1 MKDSY
6 LNNQNISNNIIINKP
21 NFKFHVKQPSMNR
34 DSLESY
40 TSCDGDKFE
49 TIDNRINDSLSS
61 NDFEELHKQE
71 EDIDH
76 LAKFNKE
83 NNFASNYN
91 KQNKNKISRNEN
103 QKSNDS
109 SQLNCLTSQNSF
121 NKPIS
126 GNILPLPRK
135 TNIIA
140 TNDKNISEKLGYKRS
155 ISGDRVTAKQTQS
168 RFSSSSENKYNFAQ
182 VRRLAVPNEKLE
194 NREIVYKEIHFPPH
208 SQINNNNVGIP
219 TAKVTKLSQEPENEK
234 NIENKNLPNKQFY
247 NYKKNNIHSLNN
259 FHGNQ
264 NMKLNLSPNNKNHIS
279 GVKKIT
285 KKNSND
291 KINEV
296 VKKNNNTSNKIIKRN
311 SNNIQIQEYKKA
323 VKTDDNMDEI
333 KLRNN
338 YSKNKLQLT
347 LSKENKQN
355 SDLSGEKNSIV
366 LKSNNNNAPL
376 DDKKCQTTKKIN
388 NDFKQHSISPK
399 KLESNFI
406 NQDKNSNKRLTV
418 VGEPSPKRE
427 NINVKQQRKNITIQ
441 GLNQQI
447 NLNQN
452 IQEFHNLQISP
463 RGTVVTKLPPL
474 SQFLNMNGV
483 GRNPNFRDKIN
494 QINRNSVSPNAVN
507 INIQSNGV
515 MNNISSIN
523 NIKAIN
529 NINNINKMVNMNSMI
544 TMNKMNSNNIPN
556 INGINYNN
564 NINNLNTMNNMNKAN
579 NIINVNNLNNRN
591 NLNSINNFNNIKNI
605 NNTNNINNMNNL
617 NVRNNINNVI
627 NVNKMNTMNNI
638 NSKMNANNVNNLNN
652 RIVQNQN
659 NISMGMPIQNSNL
672 SNIPF
677 INNNTNI
684 SKQLLNNMPIN
695 QMNNLIQNSH
705 RNIQQ
710 NQALYNP
717 QINPIL
723 SQNQQINNFM
733 NQNNQ
738 RFNSQKNQIMNQ
750 IQTNIQNQIQTNQ
763 NQANSIQNQI
773 LPKNQI
779 INQSQIS
786 TSQENEINNNI
797 NKVVSEKNEIN
808 DEGDIKKDISVRYN
822 SFDPSGW
829 VKNYGVLTL
838 PGKDTS
844 GSQKTNQDSF
854 VFKTGINQIK
864 EFNIFGVLDGHGPEG
879 HFVSKFAS
887 EFLPSK
893 LINHPEIKSL
903 KDPEEIYKKLKDN
916 NCYIITQAFIDTDNQ
931 LKNVDFDSYES
942 GCTCVLVIHIG
953 SHIICANTGD
963 SRSVVIYDEQGE
975 NNLNHYNVAALSKD
989 YKPELPEETQRIIMN
1004 GGEVRQM
1011 KNEMGEG
1018 VGPFRVWALDGNY
1031 PGLAMSRSIGDLK
1044 GKKIGVIPDPG
1055 ILEYD
1060 LCEKTKYIVAC
1071 SDGVW
1076 EFLNNE
1082 EVKEIGKK
1090 YYAKNDP
1097 SGFCHDLVD
1106 QSLSLWESN
1115 DIVVDDI
1122 TAVVAF
1128 F

>member
-21 NFKFHVKQPSMNR
+21 NFKFHVKQSSMNR

-40 TSCDGDKFE
+40 TSCDGDKYE

-61 NDFEELHKQE
+61 NDFEEMRKQE

-76 LAKFNKE
+76 LDKFHKD
-83 NNFASNYN
+83 NNITSNCN
-91 KQNKNKISRNEN
+91 KQNKNRNSIN
-103 QKSNDS
+103 SNKKSNDS
-109 SQLNCLTSQNSF
+109 NQLNYLTSQESY
-121 NKPIS
+121 NKPIL

-135 TNIIA
+135 TNIIVS
-140 TNDKNISEKLGYKRS
+140 NDMKISEKFGYKRS
-155 ISGDRVTAKQTQS
+155 ISGDRVTAKKTQS
-168 RFSSSSENKYNFAQ
+168 RFSSSSENKYNFAH
-182 VRRLAVPNEKLE
+182 VHRIDAPNEELE
-194 NREIVYKEIHFPPH
+194 NREIIYKEIHFPSH
-208 SQINNNNVGIP
+208 NQVKNNNIGIH
-219 TAKVTKLSQEPENEK
+219 TAKVTKLDQEPENK
-234 NIENKNLPNKQFY
+234 YNENRNLPNKNFY
-247 NYKKNNIHSLNN
+247 HSKNNNIQSLTN

-264 NMKLNLSPNNKNHIS
+264 NIRLNLSPNNKNHIF
-279 GVKKIT
+279 GVKKII
-285 KKNSND
+285 KKNSSD
-291 KINEV
+291 KNNKF
-296 VKKNNNTSNKIIKRN
+296 VKKNNNEINTIIKSN
-311 SNNIQIQEYKKA
+311 SNNMQIQENNKA
-323 VKTDDNMDEI
+323 VKTDDINDEN

-338 YSKNKLQLT
+338 YSKNKSQFT
-347 LSKENKQN
+347 LIQESKNYSE
-355 SDLSGEKNSIV
+355 LSGENKSIV
-366 LKSNNNNAPL
+366 LKSSKKKVPL
-376 DDKKCQTTKKIN
+376 DDKNSPTAKKIN

-399 KLESNFI
+399 QLEN
-406 NQDKNSNKRLTV
+406 NTLNKDNNSNTRLTV
-418 VGEPSPKRE
+418 VQEPSPELE
-427 NINVKQQRKNITIQ
+427 NNNLKQQQNLIIQ
-441 GLNQQI
+441 GQNQKI

-452 IQEFHNLQISP
+452 LQEFHNLPNSP
-463 RGTVVTKLPPL
+463 RGAVVTKLPPL
-474 SQFLNMNGV
+474 STFLNMKGV
-483 GRNPNFRDKIN
+483 GRNPNFRDRIN
-494 QINRNSVSPNAVN
+494 QINRNSVSPNGVN
-507 INIQSNGV
+507 INDQSKGV
-515 MNNISSIN
+515 MNNLN

-529 NINNINKMVNMNSMI
+529 NMGNINKMTSKNNMI
-544 TMNKMNSNNIPN
+544 TMNKMNPNNMPST
-556 INGINYNN
+556 NGINYID
-564 NINNLNTMNNMNKAN
+564 NINSLNTMNNMNNINKVNSIINMNSLN
-579 NIINVNNLNNRN
+579 NINNLNNQNHFNNMNKINNINKLNNKN
-591 NLNSINNFNNIKNI
+591 NLNIRNNMINMNNMNFI
-605 NNTNNINNMNNL
+605 NNINNNINSNNM
-617 NVRNNINNVI
+617 NNINN
-627 NVNKMNTMNNI
+627 
-638 NSKMNANNVNNLNN
+638 
-652 RIVQNQN
+652 RIIQNQN
-659 NISMGMPIQNSNL
+659 NISMGMQIQNNNL
-672 SNIPF
+672 SNIHFKNSNHPNISNQL
-677 INNNTNI
+677 INNA
-684 SKQLLNNMPIN
+684 PIN
-695 QMNNLIQNSH
+695 QMINQTQNSP

-717 QINPIL
+717 KINPLI
-723 SQNQQINNFM
+723 SQNQQLNSFM

-738 RFNSQKNQIMNQ
+738 RYNSQQNQIINQ
-750 IQTNIQNQIQTNQ
+750 IQNNIQNHIQANPNQ
-763 NQANSIQNQI
+763 PNSIQNQI
-773 LPKNQI
+773 LPKSQI
-779 INQSQIS
+779 INQSPIS
-786 TSQENEINNNI
+786 VPQENDINNNI

-808 DEGDIKKDISVRYN
+808 EEGDIKKDISVRYN

-829 VKNYGVLTL
+829 IKNYGVLTL

-864 EFNIFGVLDGHGPEG
+864 DFNIFGVLDGHGPEG

-903 KDPEEIYKKLKDN
+903 KDPEEIYKKLKEN
-916 NCYIITQAFIDTDNQ
+916 NCYIITQVFIETDNQ
-931 LKNVDFDSYES
+931 LKNVDFDAYES

-963 SRSVVIYDEQGE
+963 SRSVVVYDEQGG
-975 NNLNHYNVAALSKD
+975 NNLNYYNVAALSKD
-989 YKPELPEETQRIIMN
+989 YKPELPEETQRIMMS

-1060 LCEKTKYIVAC
+1060 LCENTKYIVAC

-1076 EFLNNE
+1076 EFLNND

-1097 SGFCHDLVD
+1097 SGFCHELVD
-1106 QSLSLWESN
+1106 QSLNLWEAN

>member
-21 NFKFHVKQPSMNR
+21 NFKFHAKQLSMNR

-40 TSCDGDKFE
+40 TSCDGDKYE

-61 NDFEELHKQE
+61 NDFEDIQKQE

-76 LAKFNKE
+76 LAKFHKD
-83 NNFASNYN
+83 NNLVSNYN
-91 KQNKNKISRNEN
+91 KQNKNRNSRNTN

-109 SQLNCLTSQNSF
+109 NQINCLTSQNSY

-126 GNILPLPRK
+126 GNILHLPRK
-135 TNIIA
+135 TNIIGS
-140 TNDKNISEKLGYKRS
+140 NDMKISEKFGYKRS

-168 RFSSSSENKYNFAQ
+168 RFSSSSENKYNFAH
-182 VRRLAVPNEKLE
+182 VNRIAAPNEKLL
-194 NREIVYKEIHFPPH
+194 NREIIYKEIHFPLH
-208 SQINNNNVGIP
+208 NQVKNNNIGIH
-219 TAKVTKLSQEPENEK
+219 TAKVTKLDQEPENEK
-234 NIENKNLPNKQFY
+234 NKENKNLPNKKFY
-247 NYKKNNIHSLNN
+247 DYKNNNIQSLTNC
-259 FHGNQ
+259 HVNQ
-264 NMKLNLSPNNKNHIS
+264 NIRLNLSPNNNNYNS
-279 GVKKIT
+279 GVKKIINM
-285 KKNSND
+285 NSSD
-291 KINEV
+291 KSDEFV
-296 VKKNNNTSNKIIKRN
+296 KNNDNTSNKIIKSN
-311 SNNIQIQEYKKA
+311 TNNI
-323 VKTDDNMDEI
+323 EI
-333 KLRNN
+333 KENNKTVKNDNSKDEKQLKNN
-338 YSKNKLQLT
+338 YSKNKSQVALNQ
-347 LSKENKQN
+347 ENKQN
-355 SDLSGEKNSIV
+355 SELSVENKTII
-366 LKSNNNNAPL
+366 LKSNNNMVLL
-376 DDKKCQTTKKIN
+376 DDKNSKTAKKNN
-388 NDFKQHSISPK
+388 NDFKQNSISQK
-399 KLESNFI
+399 KLESNSKNKDI
-406 NQDKNSNKRLTV
+406 NSYTRLTVISQISNKR
-418 VGEPSPKRE
+418 ESNSINE
-427 NINVKQQRKNITIQ
+427 QQNIKILEQ
-441 GLNQQI
+441 NQQI

-452 IQEFHNLQISP
+452 FQDLHNLPNSP
-463 RGTVVTKLPPL
+463 RGTVVTKLPSL
-474 SQFLNMNGV
+474 STILNMNGV

-494 QINRNSVSPNAVN
+494 QIKRNSVSPN
-507 INIQSNGV
+507 GV
-515 MNNISSIN
+515 IN
-523 NIKAIN
+523 NMN
-529 NINNINKMVNMNSMI
+529 NINNIKGINNMNNINRMVSLNNMI
-544 TMNKMNSNNIPN
+544 AINKMNQNNISAP
-556 INGINYNN
+556 NGINYINNTNNLNTFN
-564 NINNLNTMNNMNKAN
+564 NINNAN
-579 NIINVNNLNNRN
+579 NIININNRN
-591 NLNSINNFNNIKNI
+591 NLNSINNFNNMNKINNANNNLNGRNNMNNMINMNIMNNI
-605 NNTNNINNMNNL
+605 NNKSNSNNMNNL
-617 NVRNNINNVI
+617 NKTII
-627 NVNKMNTMNNI
+627 
-638 NSKMNANNVNNLNN
+638 
-652 RIVQNQN
+652 QNQN
-659 NISMGMPIQNSNL
+659 NISMGMPIQNCNI
-672 SNIPF
+672 SNIHFMNNNNPNISNQL
-677 INNNTNI
+677 INNI
-684 SKQLLNNMPIN
+684 PIN
-695 QMNNLIQNSH
+695 QMINPIQNSP

-710 NQALYNP
+710 NQVLHGQKINPLISQNP
-717 QINPIL
+717 QL
-723 SQNQQINNFM
+723 NNFSI
-733 NQNNQ
+733 QNNQ
-738 RFNSQKNQIMNQ
+738 RFNSQQNQIMNQ
-750 IQTNIQNQIQTNQ
+750 IQNNIQNQF
-763 NQANSIQNQI
+763 QANQNQI
-773 LPKNQI
+773 LSN
-779 INQSQIS
+779 SQ
-786 TSQENEINNNI
+786 INNNI
-797 NKVVSEKNEIN
+797 NKVVSEKNEIK

-864 EFNIFGVLDGHGPEG
+864 DFNIFGVLDGHGPEG

-916 NCYIITQAFIDTDNQ
+916 NCYIITQAFIETDNQ
-931 LKNVDFDSYES
+931 LKNVDFDAYES

-963 SRSVVIYDEQGE
+963 SRSVVVYDEQGE
-975 NNLNHYNVAALSKD
+975 NNLNHFNVAALSKD

-1004 GGEVRQM
+1004 GGEVKQM
-1011 KNEMGEG
+1011 KNEIGEG

-1076 EFLNNE
+1076 EFLNND

-1090 YYAKNDP
+1090 YYVQNDP

-1106 QSLSLWESN
+1106 QSLNLWETN

>member
-21 NFKFHVKQPSMNR
+21 NFKFHAKQLSMNR

-40 TSCDGDKFE
+40 TSCDGDKYE

-61 NDFEELHKQE
+61 NDFEDIQKQE

-76 LAKFNKE
+76 LAKFHKD
-83 NNFASNYN
+83 NNLVSNYN
-91 KQNKNKISRNEN
+91 KQNKNRNSRNTN

-109 SQLNCLTSQNSF
+109 NQINCLTSQNSY

-126 GNILPLPRK
+126 GNILHLPRK
-135 TNIIA
+135 TNIIGS
-140 TNDKNISEKLGYKRS
+140 NDMKISEKFGYKRS

-168 RFSSSSENKYNFAQ
+168 RFSSSSENKYNFAH
-182 VRRLAVPNEKLE
+182 VNRIAAPNEKLL
-194 NREIVYKEIHFPPH
+194 NREIIYKEIHFPLH
-208 SQINNNNVGIP
+208 NQVKNNNIGIH
-219 TAKVTKLSQEPENEK
+219 TAKVTKLDQEPENEK
-234 NIENKNLPNKQFY
+234 NKENKNLPNKKFY
-247 NYKKNNIHSLNN
+247 DYKNNNIQSLTNC
-259 FHGNQ
+259 HVNQ
-264 NMKLNLSPNNKNHIS
+264 NIRLNLSPNNNNYNS
-279 GVKKIT
+279 GVKKIINM
-285 KKNSND
+285 NSSD
-291 KINEV
+291 KSDEFV
-296 VKKNNNTSNKIIKRN
+296 KNNDNTSNKIIKSN
-311 SNNIQIQEYKKA
+311 TNNI
-323 VKTDDNMDEI
+323 EI
-333 KLRNN
+333 KENNKTVKNDNSKDEKQLKNN
-338 YSKNKLQLT
+338 YSKNKSQVALNQ
-347 LSKENKQN
+347 ENKQN
-355 SDLSGEKNSIV
+355 SELSVENKTII
-366 LKSNNNNAPL
+366 LKSNNNMVLL
-376 DDKKCQTTKKIN
+376 DDKNSKTAKKNN
-388 NDFKQHSISPK
+388 NDFKQNSISQK
-399 KLESNFI
+399 KLESNSKNKDI
-406 NQDKNSNKRLTV
+406 NSYTRLTVISQISNKR
-418 VGEPSPKRE
+418 ESNSINE
-427 NINVKQQRKNITIQ
+427 QQNIKILEQ
-441 GLNQQI
+441 NQQI

-452 IQEFHNLQISP
+452 FQDLHNLPNSP
-463 RGTVVTKLPPL
+463 RGTVVTKLPSL
-474 SQFLNMNGV
+474 STILNMNGV

-494 QINRNSVSPNAVN
+494 QIKRNSVSPN
-507 INIQSNGV
+507 GV
-515 MNNISSIN
+515 IN
-523 NIKAIN
+523 NMN
-529 NINNINKMVNMNSMI
+529 NINNIKGINNMNNINRMVSLNNMI
-544 TMNKMNSNNIPN
+544 AINKMNQNNISAP
-556 INGINYNN
+556 NGINYINNTNNLNTFN
-564 NINNLNTMNNMNKAN
+564 NINNAN
-579 NIINVNNLNNRN
+579 NIININNRN
-591 NLNSINNFNNIKNI
+591 NLNSINNFNNMNKINNANNNLNGRNNMNNMINMNIMNNI
-605 NNTNNINNMNNL
+605 NNKSNSNNMNNL
-617 NVRNNINNVI
+617 NKTII
-627 NVNKMNTMNNI
+627 
-638 NSKMNANNVNNLNN
+638 
-652 RIVQNQN
+652 QNQN
-659 NISMGMPIQNSNL
+659 NISMGMPIQNCNI
-672 SNIPF
+672 SNIHFMNNNNPNISNQL
-677 INNNTNI
+677 INNI
-684 SKQLLNNMPIN
+684 PIN
-695 QMNNLIQNSH
+695 QMINPIQNSP

-710 NQALYNP
+710 NQVLHGQKINPLISQNP
-717 QINPIL
+717 QL
-723 SQNQQINNFM
+723 NNFSI
-733 NQNNQ
+733 QNNQ
-738 RFNSQKNQIMNQ
+738 RFNSQQNQIMNQ
-750 IQTNIQNQIQTNQ
+750 IQNQF
-763 NQANSIQNQI
+763 QANQNQI
-773 LPKNQI
+773 LSN
-779 INQSQIS
+779 SQ
-786 TSQENEINNNI
+786 INNNI
-797 NKVVSEKNEIN
+797 NKVVSEKNEIK

-864 EFNIFGVLDGHGPEG
+864 DFNIFGVLDGHGPEG

-916 NCYIITQAFIDTDNQ
+916 NCYIITQAFIETDNQ
-931 LKNVDFDSYES
+931 LKNVDFDAYES

-963 SRSVVIYDEQGE
+963 SRSVVVYDEQGE
-975 NNLNHYNVAALSKD
+975 NNLNHFNVAALSKD

-1004 GGEVRQM
+1004 GGEVKQM
-1011 KNEMGEG
+1011 KNEIGEG

-1076 EFLNNE
+1076 EFLNND

-1090 YYAKNDP
+1090 YYVQNDP

-1106 QSLSLWESN
+1106 QSLNLWETN

>member
-21 NFKFHVKQPSMNR
+21 NFKFHVKQSSMNR

-40 TSCDGDKFE
+40 TSCDGDKYE

-61 NDFEELHKQE
+61 NDFEEMQKQE

-76 LAKFNKE
+76 LAKFHKD
-83 NNFASNYN
+83 NNIASNYN
-91 KQNKNKISRNEN
+91 KQNKNRNSRNLN
-103 QKSNDS
+103 KKSNDL
-109 SQLNCLTSQNSF
+109 SQLNYITSQETY

-135 TNIIA
+135 TNIVVS
-140 TNDKNISEKLGYKRS
+140 NDMNISEKLGYKRS

-168 RFSSSSENKYNFAQ
+168 RFSSSSENKYNFAH
-182 VRRLAVPNEKLE
+182 VHRIVTPNEKLE
-194 NREIVYKEIHFPPH
+194 KREIVYKEIHFPSH
-208 SQINNNNVGIP
+208 NQVNNNNMEIH
-219 TAKVTKLSQEPENEK
+219 TAKVTKLNQEPENERNK
-234 NIENKNLPNKQFY
+234 ENKNLPNKNFY
-247 NYKKNNIHSLNN
+247 HSKNNNIQSLTN

-264 NMKLNLSPNNKNHIS
+264 NIRLNLSPNSKNHIS

-285 KKNSND
+285 KKNSSD
-291 KINEV
+291 KNNEF
-296 VKKNNNTSNKIIKRN
+296 VKKNNNTNNIIIKSN
-311 SNNIQIQEYKKA
+311 SNNIKIKENSKA
-323 VKTDDNMDEI
+323 VKIDDIKDEN

-338 YSKNKLQLT
+338 YSKNRLQYALT
-347 LSKENKQN
+347 QEKNQYSE
-355 SDLSGEKNSIV
+355 LSGENKSII
-366 LKSNNNNAPL
+366 LKSNNNKVPL
-376 DDKKCQTTKKIN
+376 DDKNSQTAKKIN
-388 NDFKQHSISPK
+388 NEFKQHSISPK
-399 KLESNFI
+399 KLEGNSLNKDKISNI
-406 NQDKNSNKRLTV
+406 RLTV
-418 VGEPSPKRE
+418 VQEPSPKRE
-427 NINVKQQRKNITIQ
+427 NNN
-441 GLNQQI
+441 LNQQQNLVIQGQNQKI

-452 IQEFHNLQISP
+452 LQEFHNLPNSP

-474 SQFLNMNGV
+474 STFLNMKGV
-483 GRNPNFRDKIN
+483 GRNPNFRDKVN
-494 QINRNSVSPNAVN
+494 QISRNSVSPNCVN
-507 INIQSNGV
+507 INIQSKDV
-515 MNNISSIN
+515 M
-523 NIKAIN
+523 N
-529 NINNINKMVNMNSMI
+529 NINNINNLKAINNMGNINKMINMNSMI
-544 TMNKMNSNNIPN
+544 TVNKMNQNNMPST
-556 INGINYNN
+556 NGINY
-564 NINNLNTMNNMNKAN
+564 INNTNSLNTMNNMNNINKVN
-579 NIINVNNLNNRN
+579 SIINMNSLNNRN
-591 NLNSINNFNNIKNI
+591 NLNSKNNFNNINNI
-605 NNTNNINNMNNL
+605 DNANLNNMNIRNNMINMNNMNVINNINN
-617 NVRNNINNVI
+617 
-627 NVNKMNTMNNI
+627 K
-638 NSKMNANNVNNLNN
+638 SNANNMNILNN
-652 RIVQNQN
+652 RIIQNQN
-659 NISMGMPIQNSNL
+659 NISMSMPIQNNSL
-672 SNIPF
+672 SNIHF
-677 INNNTNI
+677 INSKNPNI
-684 SKQLLNNMPIN
+684 SNQLLNNIPIN
-695 QMNNLIQNSH
+695 QMINQNQNSL

-710 NQALYNP
+710 NQILYNP
-717 QINPIL
+717 KINPLL
-723 SQNQQINNFM
+723 SQNQQLNNFM

-738 RFNSQKNQIMNQ
+738 RFNSQQNLIMNQ
-750 IQTNIQNQIQTNQ
+750 IQNNIQNQIQTNP
-763 NQANSIQNQI
+763 NQPNLTQNQI

-786 TSQENEINNNI
+786 VPQENDINNNI
-797 NKVVSEKNEIN
+797 NKVVSEKNEIS

-864 EFNIFGVLDGHGPEG
+864 DFNIFGVLDGHGPEG
-879 HFVSKFAS
+879 HYVSKFAS

-916 NCYIITQAFIDTDNQ
+916 NCYIITQAFIETDNQ
-931 LKNVDFDSYES
+931 LKNVEFDAYES

-963 SRSVVIYDEQGE
+963 SRSVVVYDEQGD

-1076 EFLNNE
+1076 EFLNND

-1097 SGFCHDLVD
+1097 SGFCHELVD
-1106 QSLSLWESN
+1106 QSLNLWEAN
-1115 DIVVDDI
+1115 DIIVDDI
-1122 TAVVAF
+1122 TAVVTF

>member
-21 NFKFHVKQPSMNR
+21 NFKFHAKQLSMNR

-40 TSCDGDKFE
+40 TSCDGDKYE

-61 NDFEELHKQE
+61 NDFEDIQKQE

-76 LAKFNKE
+76 LAKFHKD
-83 NNFASNYN
+83 NNLVSNYN
-91 KQNKNKISRNEN
+91 KQNKNRNSRNTN

-109 SQLNCLTSQNSF
+109 NQINCLTSQNSY

-126 GNILPLPRK
+126 GNILHLPRK
-135 TNIIA
+135 TNIIGS
-140 TNDKNISEKLGYKRS
+140 NDMKISEKFGYKRS

-168 RFSSSSENKYNFAQ
+168 RFSSSSENKYNFAH
-182 VRRLAVPNEKLE
+182 VNRIAAPNEKLL
-194 NREIVYKEIHFPPH
+194 NREIIYKEIHFPLH
-208 SQINNNNVGIP
+208 NQVKNNNIGIH
-219 TAKVTKLSQEPENEK
+219 TAKVTKLDQELENEK
-234 NIENKNLPNKQFY
+234 NKENKNLPNKKFY
-247 NYKKNNIHSLNN
+247 DYKNNNIQSLTNC
-259 FHGNQ
+259 HVNQ
-264 NMKLNLSPNNKNHIS
+264 NIRLNLSPNNNNYNS
-279 GVKKIT
+279 GVKKIINM
-285 KKNSND
+285 NSSD
-291 KINEV
+291 KSDEFV
-296 VKKNNNTSNKIIKRN
+296 KNNDNTSNKIIKSN
-311 SNNIQIQEYKKA
+311 TNNI
-323 VKTDDNMDEI
+323 EI
-333 KLRNN
+333 KENNKTVKNDNSKDEKQLKNN
-338 YSKNKLQLT
+338 YSKNKSQVALNQ
-347 LSKENKQN
+347 ENKQN
-355 SDLSGEKNSIV
+355 SELSVENKTII
-366 LKSNNNNAPL
+366 LKSNNNMVLL
-376 DDKKCQTTKKIN
+376 DDKNSKTAKKNN
-388 NDFKQHSISPK
+388 NDFKQNSISQK
-399 KLESNFI
+399 KLESNSKNKDI
-406 NQDKNSNKRLTV
+406 NSYTRLTVISQISNKR
-418 VGEPSPKRE
+418 ESNSINE
-427 NINVKQQRKNITIQ
+427 QQNIKILEQ
-441 GLNQQI
+441 NQQI

-452 IQEFHNLQISP
+452 FQDLHNLPNSP
-463 RGTVVTKLPPL
+463 RGTVVTKLPSL
-474 SQFLNMNGV
+474 STILNMNGV

-494 QINRNSVSPNAVN
+494 QIKRNSVSPN
-507 INIQSNGV
+507 GV
-515 MNNISSIN
+515 IN
-523 NIKAIN
+523 NMN
-529 NINNINKMVNMNSMI
+529 NINNIKGINNMNNINRMVSLNNMI
-544 TMNKMNSNNIPN
+544 AINKMNQNNISAP
-556 INGINYNN
+556 NGINYINNTNNLNTFN
-564 NINNLNTMNNMNKAN
+564 NINNAN
-579 NIINVNNLNNRN
+579 NIININNRN
-591 NLNSINNFNNIKNI
+591 NLNSINNFNNMNKINNANNNLNGRNNMNNMINMNIMNNI
-605 NNTNNINNMNNL
+605 NNKSNSNNMNNL
-617 NVRNNINNVI
+617 NKTII
-627 NVNKMNTMNNI
+627 
-638 NSKMNANNVNNLNN
+638 
-652 RIVQNQN
+652 QNQN
-659 NISMGMPIQNSNL
+659 NISMGMPIQNCNI
-672 SNIPF
+672 SNIHFMNNNNPNISNQL
-677 INNNTNI
+677 INNI
-684 SKQLLNNMPIN
+684 PIN
-695 QMNNLIQNSH
+695 QMINPIQNSP

-710 NQALYNP
+710 NQVLHGQKINPLISQNP
-717 QINPIL
+717 QL
-723 SQNQQINNFM
+723 NNFSI
-733 NQNNQ
+733 QNNQ
-738 RFNSQKNQIMNQ
+738 RFNSQQNQIMNQ
-750 IQTNIQNQIQTNQ
+750 IQNNIQNQF
-763 NQANSIQNQI
+763 QANQNQI
-773 LPKNQI
+773 LSN
-779 INQSQIS
+779 SQ
-786 TSQENEINNNI
+786 INNNI
-797 NKVVSEKNEIN
+797 NKVVSEKNEIK

-864 EFNIFGVLDGHGPEG
+864 DFNIFGVLDGHGPEG

-916 NCYIITQAFIDTDNQ
+916 NCYIITQAFIETDNQ
-931 LKNVDFDSYES
+931 LKNVDFDAYES

-963 SRSVVIYDEQGE
+963 SRSVVVYDEQGE
-975 NNLNHYNVAALSKD
+975 NNLNHFNVAALSKD

-1004 GGEVRQM
+1004 GGEVKQM
-1011 KNEMGEG
+1011 KNEIGEG

-1076 EFLNNE
+1076 EFLNND

-1090 YYAKNDP
+1090 YYVQNDP

-1106 QSLSLWESN
+1106 QSLNLWETN